1 MLPPR
6 DRDPYIAWRPPF
18 PEPILTRSK
27 TALLVIDMQYRS
39 AHPDFG
45 LCVKVRE
52 AGFKEAA
59 EYYQGRLAVIVPNIR
74 RLQDAFRAARMEV
87 MHVRIQSM
95 TADGRDRSPSHK
107 KLGHAGDPSSR
118 EAEILDELKPAG
130 DEPVFNKT
138 AGSVFL
144 STNIA
149 YVLRN
154 MGIENLV
161 VVGVV
166 TTGCVH
172 TAVTDAADLGFHVV
186 LVEDGCAALVP
197 EMHWNSVRIL
207 RDVYAKVMTT
217 EEVIGRIAA
226 LPQASAPSVTRPHG
240 GSVE

>member
-18 PEPILTRSK
+18 PEPVLSGDK

-52 AGFKEAA
+52 AGFEEAL
-59 EYYQGRLAVIVPNIR
+59 EYYRGRLAVIVPNIR
-74 RLQDAFRAARMEV
+74 RLQDAFRTADMEV

-107 KLGHAGDPSSR
+107 KLGHAGDPTSR
-118 EAEILDELKPAG
+118 EAEILDELKPLG
-130 DEPVFNKT
+130 DELVFNKT

-144 STNIA
+144 STNIT

-186 LVEDGCAALVP
+186 LVEDGCAAIVP
-197 EMHWNSVRIL
+197 EMHQSSIRIL
-207 RDVYAKVMTT
+207 RDVYAKIMTT

-226 LPQASAPSVTRPHG
+226 LPQAPGPSATRLRG
-240 GSVE
+240 GSVG

>member
-18 PEPILTRSK
+18 PEPVLTRDK

-45 LCVKVRE
+45 LCIKVRE
-52 AGFKEAA
+52 AGFEEAL
-59 EYYQGRLAVIVPNIR
+59 EYYRGRLAVIVPNIR
-74 RLQDAFRAARMEV
+74 RLQDAFRAADMEV

-107 KLGHAGDPSSR
+107 KLGHAGDPTSR
-118 EAEILDELKPAG
+118 EAEILDELKPLG
-130 DEPVFNKT
+130 DELVFNKT

-144 STNIA
+144 STNIT

-154 MGIENLV
+154 MGTENLV

-172 TAVTDAADLGFHVV
+172 TAVTDAADLGFRVV
-186 LVEDGCAALVP
+186 LVEDGCAAIVP
-197 EMHWNSVRIL
+197 EMHWNSIRIL
-207 RDVYAKVMTT
+207 RDVYAKIMTT

-226 LPQASAPSVTRPHG
+226 LP
-240 GSVE
+240 

>member
-6 DRDPYIAWRPPF
+6 DKDPYIAWRPPF
-18 PEPILTRSK
+18 PEPVLTRDK

-45 LCVKVRE
+45 LCIKVRE
-52 AGFKEAA
+52 AGFEEAL
-59 EYYQGRLAVIVPNIR
+59 EYYRGRLAVIVPNIR
-74 RLQDAFRAARMEV
+74 RLQDAFRAADMEV
-87 MHVRIQSM
+87 MHVCIQSM

-107 KLGHAGDPSSR
+107 KLGHAGDPTSR
-118 EAEILDELKPAG
+118 EAEILDELKPLG
-130 DEPVFNKT
+130 DELVFNKT

-144 STNIA
+144 STNIT

-154 MGIENLV
+154 MGTENLV

-172 TAVTDAADLGFHVV
+172 TAVTDAADLGFRVV
-186 LVEDGCAALVP
+186 LVEDGCAAIVP
-197 EMHWNSVRIL
+197 EMHWNSIRIL
-207 RDVYAKVMTT
+207 RDVYAKIMTT

-226 LPQASAPSVTRPHG
+226 LP
-240 GSVE
+240 

>member
-18 PEPILTRSK
+18 PEPVLIKDK

-45 LCVKVRE
+45 VCVKVRG
-52 AGFKEAA
+52 AGFEEAL
-59 EYYQGRLAVIVPNIR
+59 EYYRGRLAVIVPNIR
-74 RLQDAFRAARMEV
+74 RLQDAFRTADMEV

-107 KLGHAGDPSSR
+107 KLGHAGDPTSR
-118 EAEILDELKPAG
+118 EAEILDELKPKG
-130 DEPVFNKT
+130 DELVFNKT

-144 STNIA
+144 STNIT

-154 MGIENLV
+154 MGITDLV
-161 VVGVV
+161 IVGVV

-186 LVEDGCAALVP
+186 LAEDGCAALVP
-197 EMHWNSVRIL
+197 EMHQNSIRIL
-207 RDVYAKVMTT
+207 RDVYAKIMTT

-226 LPQASAPSVTRPHG
+226 LPQAPGPFATRLPG
-240 GSVE
+240 GSVG